1 MCYNKLISILTD
13 MKTDKNEKSAR
24 IYVNKLLAEIIN
36 SRDVADV
43 LEDAIKRTDTESVV
57 LDFTDIKFVSRSAA
71 HALILLQQR
80 FENEVLNKKIISFEN
95 AINDV
100 LEMLRIVSANK
111 TYPKKEKPEFNP
123 KRINIAS
130 LLKEV
135 V

>member
-1 MCYNKLISILTD
+1 
-13 MKTDKNEKSAR
+13 MKTDKSENSAR
-24 IYVNKLLAEIIN
+24 INVNKLSAEIIN

-43 LEDAIKRTDTESVV
+43 LEDAIKRTDAKSVV
-57 LDFTDIKFVSRSAA
+57 LDFTDIKFISRSAA

-80 FENEVLNKKIISFEN
+80 LENKVFNKKVISFEN
-95 AINDV
+95 AADDV

-111 TYPKKEKPEFNP
+111 TYPKKEKPEFSP
-123 KRINIAS
+123 KRINIIS